1 MTPTLKFIPGSL
13 RVKGAGVY
21 KSADM
26 TLEYVAPAPPSDSLR
41 APEAAADV
49 LDRSF
54 GIDAPGDLLLI
65 ADTLTLTF
73 SGLEHRLAGLDAY
86 TNRQR
91 WKVLESGAPPE
102 IVEQGMLLLEPA
114 SLEDDRYSMQAA
126 PRYET
131 TSDARWVRIVLNDE
145 RADAYYEVASG
156 LAVGLQGG
164 NITDI
169 YLFDVTFT
177 E

>member
-1 MTPTLKFIPGSL
+1 
-13 RVKGAGVY
+13 
-21 KSADM
+21 M

-41 APEAAADV
+41 APKVADV
-49 LDRSF
+49 IDRGF
-54 GIDAPGDLLLI
+54 GLDAPRDLLLI

-73 SGLEHRLAGLDAY
+73 GGLEHRLAGLDAY

-91 WKVLESGAPPE
+91 WKVVKSGAPPE
-102 IVEQGMLLLEPA
+102 IAEQGVLLLEPA
-114 SLEDDRYSMQAA
+114 SLEDDRYSIQAV
-126 PRYET
+126 PKYET
-131 TSDARWVRIVLNDE
+131 ASDARWVRIVLNDG

-164 NITDI
+164 EITDI